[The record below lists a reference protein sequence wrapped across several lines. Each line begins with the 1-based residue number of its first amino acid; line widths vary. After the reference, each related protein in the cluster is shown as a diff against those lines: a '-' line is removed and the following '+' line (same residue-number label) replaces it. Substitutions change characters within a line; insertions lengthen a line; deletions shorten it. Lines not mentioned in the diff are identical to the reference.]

1 MRTTSV
7 GYGQHP
13 RRTAVLVALVVAS
26 LTATT
31 TGTGLVLAGPASAQP
46 PTAAGAPVPPHRT
59 SPVEPSG
66 AARYKN
72 PGAMARAVPR
82 TAGLG
87 SARAVARSAPGASSP
102 GPGP

>member
-46 PTAAGAPVPPHRT
+46 PTAAGAPVPPNAT
-59 SPVEPSG
+59 SPVEPSAG
-66 AARYKN
+66 ARYEN
-72 PGAMARAVPR
+72 PGAMAQGVPR

>member
-13 RRTAVLVALVVAS
+13 RRTAMLVALVVAS

-46 PTAAGAPVPPHRT
+46 STAA
-59 SPVEPSG
+59 
-66 AARYKN
+66 
-72 PGAMARAVPR
+72 GAMARAAPR
-82 TAGLG
+82 TAALG
-87 SARAVARSAPGASSP
+87 SARAVARSAPGASSS

>member
-13 RRTAVLVALVVAS
+13 RRTAALVALVVTS

-31 TGTGLVLAGPASAQP
+31 TGTGLVLAGASAQP
-46 PTAAGAPVPPHRT
+46 PTAAGTPVPPHRT
-59 SPVEPSG
+59 SPVELPG
-66 AARYKN
+66 AARYEN
-72 PGAMARAVPR
+72 PGVMARAVPR
-82 TAGLG
+82 TAGFG

>member
-13 RRTAVLVALVVAS
+13 RRTA
-26 LTATT
+26 
-31 TGTGLVLAGPASAQP
+31 AG
-46 PTAAGAPVPPHRT
+46 GPVPPHRA
-59 SPVEPSG
+59 SPAEPSG
-66 AARYKN
+66 AARYEN
-72 PGAMARAVPR
+72 PGAMAQGVPR

>member
-1 MRTTSV
+1 MSTTSV

-13 RRTAVLVALVVAS
+13 RRTAALVALVVAS

-46 PTAAGAPVPPHRT
+46 PTAAGAPVPPHHAN
-59 SPVEPSG
+59 PVEPSG
-66 AARYKN
+66 AARYEN
-72 PGAMARAVPR
+72 LGAMARAVPR

-87 SARAVARSAPGASSP
+87 SVHAVARSAPGASSP

>member
-1 MRTTSV
+1 MSTTSV
-7 GYGQHP
+7 SYGQHP

-26 LTATT
+26 L
-31 TGTGLVLAGPASAQP
+31 PA
-46 PTAAGAPVPPHRT
+46 VPPHRT

-66 AARYKN
+66 AGRYEN
-72 PGAMARAVPR
+72 PGAMAQGVPR